1 MPGPETAGTLL
12 LGLAAIL
19 AAAKLGGDLAERAGQ
34 PPVLGELMAGILLG
48 NLGVPW
54 LRDLGQE
61 PMLAQLGQLG
71 VVLLL
76 FEVGLESTVGDMLA
90 VGGRSLLVATLGV
103 IAPWVLGWGVASLV
117 LPHASPYVHVFL
129 GATLTATSVGITARV
144 FQDLGQGQSGEARV
158 ILGAAVID
166 DVMGLVILAALSSLS
181 RPDAAVTWSGLLLIT
196 GKALG
201 FLCGSLVLGI
211 LLSPWLLAAAARLRG
226 KQVLLAV
233 GLVICFLSA
242 WAAGAVGLAPI
253 VGAYA
258 AGLVLE
264 DVHARRFHERGE
276 RRLGELVSPVS
287 GFLVPVF
294 FVLMG
299 IQVDLSALAQ
309 PGIALLAVLLIVAA
323 VLGKQASALGVTG
336 SPLDRLTVGIGM
348 IPRGE
353 VGLIFANLGLGLVV
367 QGQRLIDGS
376 TYAAVV
382 LVIVATTLLTPPALA
397 WSIRRA
403 GRDTA
408 RHGLP
413 AAAPRAI

>member
-1 MPGPETAGTLL
+1 LV
-12 LGLAAIL
+12 GLAAIL

-34 PPVLGELMAGILLG
+34 PPVLGELVAGIVVG
-48 NLGVPW
+48 NLGLPW
-54 LRDLGQE
+54 LRDLGHE
-61 PMLAQLGQLG
+61 ALLVQLGQLG

-103 IAPWVLGWGVASLV
+103 IAPWVLGWGVAALV
-117 LPHASPYVHVFL
+117 LPDANPYVHVFL

-144 FQDLGQGQSGEARV
+144 FKDLGHSQSAEARV

-181 RPDAAVTWSGLLLIT
+181 RPDAVATWPALLLIT

-201 FLCGSLVLGI
+201 FLCGALVLGI
-211 LLSPWLLAAAARLRG
+211 LLSPWLLSGAARLRG

-242 WAAGAVGLAPI
+242 AAANAVGLAPI

-299 IQVDLSALAQ
+299 LQVDLGALAR
-309 PGIALLAVLLIVAA
+309 PGLALLAVLLIGAA
-323 VLGKQASALGVTG
+323 VLGKQASALGALG
-336 SPLDRLTVGIGM
+336 SSLDRLTVGIGM

-367 QGQRLIDGS
+367 QGAPLIDAG

-403 GRDTA
+403 RRSGASTTEA
-408 RHGLP
+408 LAAP
-413 AAAPRAI
+413 AAAES